1 MTWEVNNSVLMK
13 IGQILKKEKFIKK
26 LYKNCD
32 IKTSSRP
39 FCVCKELS
47 TTSIGKWN
55 FWSKL
60 LMLDIIKA
68 ELLKFVQISMQTSS
82 DCFLKRILRKLKRA
96 WN

>member
-13 IGQILKKEKFIKK
+13 IGQILQKEKFIKK

-47 TTSIGKWN
+47 TTSIGKRN

-68 ELLKFVQISMQTSS
+68 ELLKFVQINMQTTS
-82 DCFLKRILRKLKRA
+82 D
-96 WN
+96 

>member
-1 MTWEVNNSVLMK
+1 MTWEVNNIVLMK
-13 IGQILKKEKFIKK
+13 IGQILQKEKFIKK

-55 FWSKL
+55 WQL
-60 LMLDIIKA
+60 
-68 ELLKFVQISMQTSS
+68 FV
-82 DCFLKRILRKLKRA
+82 KRA
-96 WN
+96 KWVLKNLHMLNKSRCY